1 VLSSVAL
8 SVAIGL
14 AATVLGLPF
23 AVGLGYWLAR
33 TRSPWR
39 VVVSIAVFL
48 PLVLPPV
55 VTGWLLL
62 ALLGRNAPLGSL
74 LSAVGLPVP
83 FTPGAAVVAAVVV
96 GMPLYVMSARAAF
109 AAIDPRYE
117 AVSASLGDPPL
128 RTFRRVTLPLA
139 APGLLAG
146 AILSFAR
153 ALGEF
158 GATIVLAGNTER
170 TRTIAVAVYALL
182 DAPQGDGQVQVLVLA
197 SVLVSALSLVGYELL
212 VWLQRRHLE
221 LDDGR

>member
-1 VLSSVAL
+1 VISSVAL

-14 AATVLGLPF
+14 AATVLGLPV

-62 ALLGRNAPLGSL
+62 ALLGRNAPLGAL
-74 LSAVGLPVP
+74 LAALGLPVP
-83 FTPGAAVVAAVVV
+83 FTPGAAVVAAGVV

-109 AAIDPRYE
+109 SAIDPRYE

-128 RTFRRVTLPLA
+128 RTFQRVTLPLA

-146 AILSFAR
+146 AVLSFAR

-158 GATIVLAGNTER
+158 GATIVLAGNTDR

-182 DAPQGDGQVQVLVLA
+182 DAPEGDGQVRVLVLA

-221 LDDGR
+221 LDGGR